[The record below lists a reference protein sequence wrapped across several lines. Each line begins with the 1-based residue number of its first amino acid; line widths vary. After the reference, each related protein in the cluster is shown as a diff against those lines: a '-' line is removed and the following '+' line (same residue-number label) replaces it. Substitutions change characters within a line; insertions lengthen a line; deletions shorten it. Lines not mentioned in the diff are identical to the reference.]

1 MHSTPRFGAAL
12 FVGVALLAVG
22 FTGAAAAGPGASV
35 SADGDGA
42 EMQVT
47 GEDVRLDCTFET
59 DGDDTDPC
67 VLSGPVE
74 EPEDGDENEPDPSA
88 DATVGPDGASA
99 EASAAGGEVRCDIAP
114 PEDGDE
120 PAAPCDGEAPGSDE
134 LPEDDGDDGEST
146 SVDFEGSAGED
157 GASVSVSDGE
167 SGGTCAVGPDYE
179 GETAPCERH
188 GEDDGD
194 DSGPTEELPDGEL
207 PEDELP
213 EDELP
218 DESLPAGVGFF

>member
-1 MHSTPRFGAAL
+1 MHSTLRFGAVL

-22 FTGAAAAGPGASV
+22 FTGAAAAGPSASV

-134 LPEDDGDDGEST
+134 LPEGD
-146 SVDFEGSAGED
+146 
-157 GASVSVSDGE
+157 
-167 SGGTCAVGPDYE
+167 
-179 GETAPCERH
+179 

-213 EDELP
+213 EDEFP